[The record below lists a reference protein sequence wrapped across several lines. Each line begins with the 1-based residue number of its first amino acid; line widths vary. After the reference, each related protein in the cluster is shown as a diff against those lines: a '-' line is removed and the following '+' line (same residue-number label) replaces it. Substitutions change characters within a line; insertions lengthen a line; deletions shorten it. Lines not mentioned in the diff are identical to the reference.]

1 MSALSMDSIQNV
13 IPSQED
19 AAACEQSSGDLIT
32 ELQEMFA
39 PYNAAYDEKV
49 RAVELSRATVYQL
62 AIKLAY
68 EIQDLL
74 TKVKSGSIF
83 AKHVVDS
90 LWDLTTARVYDDDE
104 DDDEEFTPEVNV
116 VSILY
121 DFLTLC
127 GNYPNA
133 PFAATTFGL
142 ITHRKQGKYDP
153 NYDTSFKKASIT
165 LGESRFVDVFRAF
178 RSIVSRIIKSCTG
191 TYDVPEREFAHEW
204 EFSIRGAN
212 STWKRVKC
220 TKEFEEFIMEM
231 APVYENLEK
240 FTPELK
246 ELFDV
251 FIEAS
256 SAAKAHR
263 AARDAKREAR
273 EARELRQMREKRDQ
287 RRPRQASAPVQATVK
302 PVEQRPFV
310 PAPPV
315 ASRWGVKNPVTGAAL
330 PVVNALVPTP
340 VLIEEPRELAEVAND
355 GEGEFQ
361 VVSRQQKRSERGQN
375 WQPRGNGQRAPR
387 RESAPQREGDA
398 QSGQVAPGVQRRM
411 DRSRVWREKHAQAAQ

>member
-1 MSALSMDSIQNV
+1 MSALAMDSFQTTF
-13 IPSQED
+13 PSQED
-19 AAACEQSSGDLIT
+19 ATALEQSSSDSIA
-32 ELQEMFA
+32 ELKEMFA
-39 PYNAAYDEKV
+39 PYHAAYDEKV
-49 RAVELSRATVYQL
+49 RTVELSRATVYQL

-68 EIQDLL
+68 EIYERVTLVN
-74 TKVKSGSIF
+74 TGSIF
-83 AKHVVDS
+83 AKKIIMN
-90 LWDLTTARVYDDDE
+90 LFCLTTTREYEEE
-104 DDDEEFTPEVNV
+104 DDDEEFDPDVNV
-116 VSILY
+116 IEVFF

-127 GNYPNA
+127 GDYPDA
-133 PFAATTFGL
+133 PFSASLFGMS
-142 ITHRKQGKYDP
+142 TQRKQGKYDP
-153 NYDTSFKKASIT
+153 NYDTSFNKAKIP
-165 LGESRFVDVFRAF
+165 LGESKFVDVFRAF
-178 RSIVSRIIKSCTG
+178 RSIVARIVKTSTG
-191 TYDVPEREFAHEW
+191 SYDVPEREYADEW
-204 EFSIRGAN
+204 GFSRKASNG
-212 STWKRVKC
+212 SWTRVKC
-220 TKEFEEFIMEM
+220 TKEFEEFIMQL

-240 FTPELK
+240 FSPELK
-246 ELFDV
+246 ELFEA
-251 FIEAS
+251 FNEAS

-263 AARDAKREAR
+263 ATRDAKRDAQRAAR
-273 EARELRQMREKRDQ
+273 DVRGMREKREQ
-287 RRPRQASAPVQATVK
+287 RHPRQASAPVKAVA

-375 WQPRGNGQRAPR
+375 WLPRGNGQRAPR

-411 DRSRVWREKHAQAAQ
+411 DRSRVWREKKAAQVAQ

>member
-1 MSALSMDSIQNV
+1 MSALSMDPIQNA
-13 IPSQED
+13 IPSEED
-19 AAACEQSSGDLIT
+19 AAACEQSSGDLIA

-49 RAVELSRATVYQL
+49 RSVELSRATVYQL

-68 EIQDLL
+68 EIHDLL
-74 TKVKSGSIF
+74 AKVKSGSIF
-83 AKHVVDS
+83 AKHVIDS

-104 DDDEEFTPEVNV
+104 DDDDEFSPEVNV

-121 DFLTLC
+121 DFLTIC
-127 GNYPNA
+127 GNYPDA

-142 ITHRKQGKYDP
+142 TTQRKQGKYDP
-153 NYDTSFKKASIT
+153 NYDTSFKKAAIP

-204 EFSIRGAN
+204 EFSRRASNG
-212 STWKRVKC
+212 TWSRVKC
-220 TKEFEEFIMEM
+220 TKDFEEFIMEL
-231 APVYENLEK
+231 APVYEHLEK

-273 EARELRQMREKRDQ
+273 DLRQMREKRDQ
-287 RRPRQASAPVQATVK
+287 RRPRQANVPAQATVK
-302 PVEQRPFV
+302 PVEKTPFV

-315 ASRWGVKNPVTGAAL
+315 ASRWGVKNPITGAAL
-330 PVVNALVPTP
+330 SVVNAPVPTP
-340 VLIEEPRELAEVAND
+340 VLIEEPRQLAEVAND

-411 DRSRVWREKHAQAAQ
+411 DRARVWREKQAGQAAQ